1 MIILARVL
9 VDKGDDMVVTMT
21 TNSAG
26 RSRTVLRA
34 GRIAHVDLSLHHE
47 VASVVAE
54 LAKPGSC
61 GRTKMEEIKRKRTA
75 RERLNRNHRRKI
87 VTCFTR
93 AAVKAIMAW
102 PEQFVASEA
111 FPTVDQVV

>member
-1 MIILARVL
+1 
-9 VDKGDDMVVTMT
+9 MT
-21 TNSAG
+21 THATG
-26 RSRTVLRA
+26 PSRMVLRA
-34 GRIAHVDLSLHHE
+34 GRVAHVDFSLDDQ
-47 VASVVAE
+47 VGSVVAE
-54 LAKPGSC
+54 PVQPGSC
-61 GRTKMEEIKRKRTA
+61 SKTQKEENKRKQTA